1 MARFVFIL
9 FLVGRG
15 RNAKDKCMFLLYL
28 HAISVSNS
36 KASAADASHGLHMDF
51 STKVKSI
58 TIVLGMRKNMLTDFM
73 FQVAPN
79 MCMVLCL
86 KAIKYLFLVCQD
98 SWLGKTHTYD

>member
-51 STKVKSI
+51 STKVKLT
-58 TIVLGMRKNMLTDFM
+58 TIVLGMRKTCWQIFM
-73 FQVAPN
+73 FQAYS
-79 MCMVLCL
+79 
-86 KAIKYLFLVCQD
+86 KYVHGIVQ
-98 SWLGKTHTYD
+98 